1 MSDNS
6 RVRVAIVGVVIV
18 ALFCAL
24 LARLWFLQMGA
35 EEALKVEAVARATRV
50 VQTESPRGRILDRNG
65 VVLVD
70 NRAAWAITVD
80 RQLDNDAR
88 DLVLGQLAEVL
99 APQYT
104 VEQLAANFD
113 DLRQSPLKPAI
124 VAVDVDEKSRVAILE
139 HIEDYP
145 GTRVQKLTVRRYP
158 NGQAAAHLLGY
169 VGEISDEQLEA
180 HRADGYLEGEAIG
193 KAGAER
199 AFESDLRGEPRR
211 ETVEVDPTGLPVGP
225 PVDVDPG
232 RIGNDVYLTVD
243 ANWQA
248 AAEVALAQ
256 GIESA
261 RTIQNENVVT
271 GYKKLEAPAGAVVA
285 MDVTDGSVVAMASF
299 PTYDP
304 AQFID
309 GISQIE
315 WTDLNDNLARHQPL
329 VNRATQGVYSPG
341 STFKLVSSLAMTR
354 YGVRSANEWM
364 TDRGFVVLGADKRR
378 YSNAGS
384 HALGRVNLRGAITES
399 SDVYF
404 YTGGEEFWQIWKAGD
419 VERGLGLQ
427 TTAAEMGFGASTGI
441 ELDEEKGTIPDPDW
455 KQELANAIHPTEE
468 LRRENGAWYPADDI
482 LMAIGQGGM
491 SVTPLQLANAYAAFA
506 NGGTLWQPRIQL
518 DVRDGAATEGTSSV
532 LRTVAPTP
540 IRTITFDGSVRAEM
554 LAGFEG
560 VTESRDGTAYQAFAG
575 FPLDQIPVAGKT
587 GTAQVG
593 ARSEG
598 KGDTSLFAAYFPANA
613 PKYVVVAVVEEGG
626 RGASVAAPIVR
637 RVIEAITGVQPGL
650 VGPSPVEALDG
661 GRD

>member
-80 RQLDNDAR
+80 RQLDNDTR

-104 VEQLAANFD
+104 IEQLAANFD

-145 GTRVQKLTVRRYP
+145 GTRVPKLTVRRYP
-158 NGQAAAHLLGY
+158 NGQVAAHVLGY
-169 VGEISDEQLEA
+169 VGEISDEQLQA

-232 RIGNDVYLTVD
+232 RIGNDVYLTID

-248 AAEVALAQ
+248 ATEVALAQ

-261 RTIQNENVVT
+261 RNIQNENVVT
-271 GYKKLEAPAGAVVA
+271 GYKELEAPAGAVVA

-329 VNRATQGVYSPG
+329 VNRATQGEYSPG

-384 HALGRVNLRGAITES
+384 NSLGRVNLRSAITKS

-441 ELDEEKGTIPDPDW
+441 ELDEAKGTIPDPDW

-468 LRRENGAWYPADDI
+468 LRREHGAWYPADDI

-518 DVRDGAATEGTSSV
+518 DVRDGAAAEGTPSV